1 MPIGRAAGKHRD
13 GECGKKN
20 GQAMTPEKDR
30 TIEAADGT
38 PLHVHIL
45 RCPAPKGSVIVVHGL
60 DDHTERYGALS
71 RFLHDSGYDVVLYDQ
86 RGHGRSGGA
95 RTHVANFLEYV
106 DDLGRVRE
114 HVLVPGTATPH
125 LFGHSMG
132 AVIALLAAMRNP
144 ERWRSVIVQGFP
156 ALPGRTIPKVVGP
169 LVRGLGPLVARLRAP
184 TGLQPAD
191 LSHDNAVAEAYRRDP
206 LVRGSVTLGWAA
218 AFLQAIQELREGAAA
233 ITCPL
238 LILHGESDAIAL
250 PEGSRWLARHAGA
263 QDRRL
268 ATFPGLKHELH
279 NELPADR
286 TRVFAEIRGWLD
298 AH

>member
-1 MPIGRAAGKHRD
+1 
-13 GECGKKN
+13 
-20 GQAMTPEKDR
+20 
-30 TIEAADGT
+30 
-38 PLHVHIL
+38 
-45 RCPAPKGSVIVVHGL
+45 VVHGL

-71 RFLHDSGYDVVLYDQ
+71 RFVHDSGYDVVLYDQ

-95 RTHVANFLEYV
+95 RTHVANFREYV
-106 DDLGRVRE
+106 DDLERVRE
-114 HVLVPGTATPH
+114 HVATAGAASPH

-132 AVIALLAAMRNP
+132 AVIALLAAMRSP

-156 ALPGRTIPKVVGP
+156 AVPGRTIPKVVGP
-169 LVRGLGPLVARLRAP
+169 LVRALGRLVARLRAP
-184 TGLQPAD
+184 TGLEATD
-191 LSHDNAVAEAYRRDP
+191 LSHDNVVVEAYRRDP
-206 LVRGSVTLGWAA
+206 FVRGRVTLGWAA
-218 AFLQAIQELREGAAA
+218 AFLHAIEELREGVEKV
-233 ITCPL
+233 TCPL

-263 QDRRL
+263 QDLRL
-268 ATFPGLKHELH
+268 VTFSGLKHELH